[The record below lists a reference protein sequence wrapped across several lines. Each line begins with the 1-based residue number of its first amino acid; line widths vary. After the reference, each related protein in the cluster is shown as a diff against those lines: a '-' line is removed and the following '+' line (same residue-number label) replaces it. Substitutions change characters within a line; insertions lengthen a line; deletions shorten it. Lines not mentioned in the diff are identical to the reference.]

1 MPFWRFCLIL
11 GGKIG
16 NLMKKLESVKVGKF
30 ESYPP
35 LVPPCSSR
43 GKSTTPLV
51 FPPTDVRGKIATP
64 PFNPPRVAG
73 GRSNSLSQT
82 FLSILLLIFAVFS
95 NGCKAETPAT
105 EDAMRVRRMDMVR
118 SQIEARGV
126 IDSLVIQAML
136 AVPRHEFVP
145 EHLRPLAYSDSPLPI
160 GEDQTISQP
169 YIVAFMTEALKLQPH
184 DKVLEIGTGSGY
196 QAAVLAE
203 IADSVFTIEIIESL
217 GKSADARLKQLGYR
231 NVVVRIG
238 DGYQGWVEEAPFD
251 AIMVTAAPDQVPQPL
266 IDQLKVGG
274 RLVIPVGVED
284 QELVRIIKTSE
295 GVTRENLLPVMFV
308 PMTGEAEKH

>member
-1 MPFWRFCLIL
+1 
-11 GGKIG
+11 
-16 NLMKKLESVKVGKF
+16 
-30 ESYPP
+30 
-35 LVPPCSSR
+35 
-43 GKSTTPLV
+43 
-51 FPPTDVRGKIATP
+51 
-64 PFNPPRVAG
+64 
-73 GRSNSLSQT
+73 
-82 FLSILLLIFAVFS
+82 
-95 NGCKAETPAT
+95 
-105 EDAMRVRRMDMVR
+105 
-118 SQIEARGV
+118 
-126 IDSLVIQAML
+126 ML
-136 AVPRHEFVP
+136 KVPRHEFVP

-169 YIVAFMTEALKLQPH
+169 YIVAFMTEALKLKPH

-217 GKSADARLKQLGYR
+217 GKSADVRLKRLGYQ

-274 RLVIPVGVED
+274 RLVIPVGVEE
-284 QELVRIIKTSE
+284 QELVRITKTNE

-308 PMTGEAEKH
+308 PMTGEAEKK